1 MIDRTNVN
9 GGQGAPAEDGQT
21 KVILDRMAGLEGRVH
36 SLETE
41 VNLFLTCLP
50 RDLGSFGATDF
61 EWYPGI
67 YFT

>member
-41 VNLFLTCLP
+41 VNLFLLCLP
-50 RDLGSFGATDF
+50 RDFGATDF
-61 EWYPGI
+61 DNFLCNNDI
-67 YFT
+67 NC